1 MQSEQASRGVL
12 VHTAGFVLGS
22 LGLLLSIVTSAVD
35 VFLGHDTLVALTR
48 TLAHPAAS
56 QTRQLELAPAR
67 RLRRVSS
74 DTFAAHAPPRPR
86 PPHHLRH
93 LPPDRPRHRPR
104 ARRLPGLDLH
114 LAHPAH
120 PASGR
125 HRPAARALAPPA
137 APPKRRHTLNRSTS
151 SPQLSSFG
159 AAGTFVR
166 GESHAKTPHPAAAL
180 HTTDAQLVGAE
191 PRKSRGKG
199 KGSSKLSL
207 RTSKGQPDSVK
218 GADQWESVYV
228 NEHGS
233 PNTATAPPI
242 TPIVVTAAE
251 SLSEAPPKPRR
262 PTLRKAKTL
271 GDLLRRVP
279 NSPGPGLPD
288 AQKIESTTKK
298 AFAFA
303 SSTPSSSPSHT
314 PRAKSPSSKCKIKH
328 KQSMPALPSTTDK
341 EPKFTLS
348 IKSPRAPKANNIDNT
363 FGGNNAESDPN
374 SNSNSNRN
382 SSNLNA
388 KLNARNASVGRKG
401 TGERKR
407 TQPYEAPYFWVP
419 PDQVMAMNLRASE
432 GAGGDR
438 ERGRRP
444 RTAEGFVKSAPASRV
459 VSPERVRAGV

>member
-1 MQSEQASRGVL
+1 M
-12 VHTAGFVLGS
+12 
-22 LGLLLSIVTSAVD
+22 
-35 VFLGHDTLVALTR
+35 
-48 TLAHPAAS
+48 
-56 QTRQLELAPAR
+56 
-67 RLRRVSS
+67 
-74 DTFAAHAPPRPR
+74 
-86 PPHHLRH
+86 
-93 LPPDRPRHRPR
+93 
-104 ARRLPGLDLH
+104 
-114 LAHPAH
+114 
-120 PASGR
+120 
-125 HRPAARALAPPA
+125 
-137 APPKRRHTLNRSTS
+137 
-151 SPQLSSFG
+151 
-159 AAGTFVR
+159 
-166 GESHAKTPHPAAAL
+166 
-180 HTTDAQLVGAE
+180 
-191 PRKSRGKG
+191 
-199 KGSSKLSL
+199 
-207 RTSKGQPDSVK
+207 
-218 GADQWESVYV
+218 

-242 TPIVVTAAE
+242 TPIVVTGAE
-251 SLSEAPPKPRR
+251 SLAEAPPKPHR

-314 PRAKSPSSKCKIKH
+314 PRAKSPSSKCKVKH

-348 IKSPRAPKANNIDNT
+348 IKSPRAPKANNIDN
-363 FGGNNAESDPN
+363 GGNNAESDAN
-374 SNSNSNRN
+374 SNSNSNSN

-432 GAGGDR
+432 SAGGDR